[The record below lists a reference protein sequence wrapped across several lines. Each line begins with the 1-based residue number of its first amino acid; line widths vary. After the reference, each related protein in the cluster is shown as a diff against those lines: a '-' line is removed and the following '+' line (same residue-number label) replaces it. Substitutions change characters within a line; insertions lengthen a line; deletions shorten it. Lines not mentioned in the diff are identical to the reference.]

1 MTGART
7 VPGGTGAE
15 PRLPSQR
22 ELRLRAR
29 WLAEMADED
38 RDALWDLPLGEV
50 EARFR
55 VWRAETGGR

>member
-1 MTGART
+1 MAGAPAL
-7 VPGGTGAE
+7 PGGTPPE
-15 PRLPSQR
+15 LRLPSRR

-50 EARFR
+50 EARFAA
-55 VWRAETGGR
+55 WRDVNAER